1 MATLEV
7 QSTSI
12 PDRLLRILI
21 VEDNLADADL
31 YVRNLKRAGFEVIP
45 DIVQAPGEFVEK
57 LSNERYALIL
67 CDYRLGGWTGMDAL
81 LTLRQL
87 DKDIPFILISGTVGE
102 DLAVEFIKK
111 GAADYVLKDR
121 MARLPLVIRR
131 ALEEKSLREA
141 RRRFEEELRASEE
154 RYRDLVENANDIVYT
169 LDLQGNLTSFNKAGE
184 RITGY
189 NRDDILEHSLGEIMQ
204 PDQLALMQ
212 EMLKRKLAGQKVT
225 AYEIQI
231 TAKDSSTVVLEVSSR
246 LSTRTG
252 SPSEFRV

>member
-31 YVRNLKRAGFEVIP
+31 YVRNLKKAGFEVIP

-81 LTLRQL
+81 LTLRKL
-87 DKDIPFILISGTVGE
+87 DK
-102 DLAVEFIKK
+102 
-111 GAADYVLKDR
+111 
-121 MARLPLVIRR
+121 
-131 ALEEKSLREA
+131 
-141 RRRFEEELRASEE
+141 
-154 RYRDLVENANDIVYT
+154 DIVYT

-246 LSTRTG
+246 LIYKDGKPVGVQGIARDVTERKRAEAELRKGEALFRAVVETALDCIISIDHTG
-252 SPSEFRV
+252 KMTEFN